1 VCISFRGGASGAIQL
16 PGLHGFQ
23 SSSKSFCGCPIPAAA
38 GVISSITLL
47 LLWLDSNER
56 EIGNWKY
63 VLAGLMVLLSGLM
76 ISHVEYPSFKSVNWR
91 TKRSV
96 NWVLISIVVIIFTVM
111 NWQWMPAVLFVS
123 YLLYGLGRPWVSRR
137 WRQEIEQLPVEEGT
151 DTEMLVADESADPA
165 AKI

>member
-1 VCISFRGGASGAIQL
+1 MT
-16 PGLHGFQ
+16 P
-23 SSSKSFCGCPIPAAA
+23 
-38 GVISSITLL
+38 
-47 LLWLDSNER
+47 
-56 EIGNWKY
+56 
-63 VLAGLMVLLSGLM
+63 
-76 ISHVEYPSFKSVNWR
+76 
-91 TKRSV
+91 
-96 NWVLISIVVIIFTVM
+96 VIIFTVM